1 MDLNKLEEKI
11 KEDLAYYLLDADWP
25 FPKNIK
31 AEFPQSPHII
41 IKNDFN
47 KSINVLAK
55 KLIKKINKIIKL

>member
-31 AEFPQSPHII
+31 AEFFRII
-41 IKNDFN
+41 ERAFTQ
-47 KSINVLAK
+47 AK
-55 KLIKKINKIIKL
+55 KEDK